1 MRKFEIMEETKN
13 LANARNGEMRNN
25 KGRKAKALI
34 DNNDQLRSVKRL
46 LDKVLLE
53 ADSLPN
59 EIRQKITAVR
69 DTVWEAF
76 KAEEE
81 SINSSTR

>member
-1 MRKFEIMEETKN
+1 MEETKN